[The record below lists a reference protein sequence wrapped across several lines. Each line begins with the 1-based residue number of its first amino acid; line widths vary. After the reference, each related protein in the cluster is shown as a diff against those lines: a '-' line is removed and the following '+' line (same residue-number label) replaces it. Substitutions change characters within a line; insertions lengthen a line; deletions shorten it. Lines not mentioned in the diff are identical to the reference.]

1 MEVIRKEVCQ
11 RTDPVLCW
19 LQVAISNTG
28 CRLVSEKCINAS
40 SSYYTD
46 PFMEIRWKRKC
57 LLEETKRSRQEVRG
71 ARCEVRSCRMW
82 LVIQVAG
89 FPAGHSKPPAD
100 NSPTL
105 TTSPSSIQTTERSRH
120 RWDGHPSSL
129 WQSPGLCTTLKHPV
143 DKGAP
148 RRAFNGRIR
157 HLHTLSLISSAPT
170 ICICDDV
177 SVSSA

>member
-71 ARCEVRSCRMW
+71 ARCEVRSAKLPNVVSHPSGR
-82 LVIQVAG
+82 ISRRPFEATRGQ
-89 FPAGHSKPPAD
+89 FPYAD
-100 NSPTL
+100 NVSLVNSDHRTKQTPMGRASLVSLAEPRPLYHAEAPCGQGSPEKGVQR
-105 TTSPSSIQTTERSRH
+105 PHQASSHTEP
-120 RWDGHPSSL
+120 D
-129 WQSPGLCTTLKHPV
+129 
-143 DKGAP
+143 
-148 RRAFNGRIR
+148 
-157 HLHTLSLISSAPT
+157 
-170 ICICDDV
+170 
-177 SVSSA
+177 